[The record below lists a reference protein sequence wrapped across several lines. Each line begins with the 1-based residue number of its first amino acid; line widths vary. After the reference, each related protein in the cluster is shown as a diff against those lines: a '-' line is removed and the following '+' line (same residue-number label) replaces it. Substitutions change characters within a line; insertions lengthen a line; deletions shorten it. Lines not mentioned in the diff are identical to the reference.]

1 MKKHSFLKGLI
12 LLLLFFLIA
21 VVLAA
26 KVFLHQFATSE
37 EFKRFAESRAGEYL
51 RAKVSIGQIRPYHF
65 NQLALENVI
74 IELPEIRGNSQLI
87 HLDRLLFRYHLSH
100 LWKGKFDAPAGVTF
114 RNPSL
119 MIEEDKFPYQ
129 YFETA
134 ASAPGGF
141 GMPTID
147 FKGGEIRYRVSS
159 LGKDIVLRNIEG
171 TITAEE
177 GTKARVNIRAT
188 ASGILVGGVDI
199 HGTVD
204 AFQKTHDL
212 WLDLKGMDFSSE
224 IPIPLRGL
232 TGKLHWSGKNLS
244 FEQVQTTL
252 HGWNAKVSGAFVNRD
267 GRPETTVRL
276 VVGKERPW
284 MEAGF
289 KIDMSKGFMEG
300 FLDASDAGKFSFNGK
315 IRSEGNRWILDPLTL
330 NDHYQGKCEL
340 DFVTGNYEIAVER
353 EMKRISIHS
362 NLCRLDFAVQGRLD
376 HLDFLGLDIVTQG
389 RIYIH
394 AISPN
399 WQDRQFR
406 FKADFETDYFILNQ
420 EPFQDLKGS
429 FEVTPYGISGI
440 RCTWG
445 RKFEMT
451 GQMVFPLKS
460 PQMKL
465 IVRTADFDLGQ
476 VQFFASKPLPKEMGG
491 KLGGKLL
498 IEGDLKR
505 PEIIGVF
512 NVSDGKWGKLDYDR
526 GIIQFRGFAPYFPL
540 QESKIWKGRSVF
552 FLTGAV
558 DLTLD
563 NVMAG
568 VKIETL
574 DRLVVWKGL
583 EVTLHEKEA
592 NVQLAGSDLDHLK
605 PVSSIEVGP
614 VKQFESKTGEPE
626 ESRLDEKGFTVG
638 TSLKF

>member
-1 MKKHSFLKGLI
+1 MTPCLGAAAQKDDPAIRGNVLAEEILSGKFQEGTRSRLKSAATGLFSRKRRKRSVKKHSFLKGLI

-188 ASGILVGGVDI
+188 ASGILVGGVDV

-224 IPIPLRGL
+224 IPIR
-232 TGKLHWSGKNLS
+232 SGFDRKIALEWKNLS
-244 FEQVQTTL
+244 L
-252 HGWNAKVSGAFVNRD
+252 SRCRRPSMD
-267 GRPETTVRL
+267 GTRKYR
-276 VVGKERPW
+276 
-284 MEAGF
+284 
-289 KIDMSKGFMEG
+289 
-300 FLDASDAGKFSFNGK
+300 
-315 IRSEGNRWILDPLTL
+315 
-330 NDHYQGKCEL
+330 
-340 DFVTGNYEIAVER
+340 
-353 EMKRISIHS
+353 
-362 NLCRLDFAVQGRLD
+362 
-376 HLDFLGLDIVTQG
+376 GL
-389 RIYIH
+389 
-394 AISPN
+394 S
-399 WQDRQFR
+399 
-406 FKADFETDYFILNQ
+406 
-420 EPFQDLKGS
+420 
-429 FEVTPYGISGI
+429 
-440 RCTWG
+440 
-445 RKFEMT
+445 
-451 GQMVFPLKS
+451 
-460 PQMKL
+460 
-465 IVRTADFDLGQ
+465 
-476 VQFFASKPLPKEMGG
+476 
-491 KLGGKLL
+491 
-498 IEGDLKR
+498 
-505 PEIIGVF
+505 
-512 NVSDGKWGKLDYDR
+512 
-526 GIIQFRGFAPYFPL
+526 
-540 QESKIWKGRSVF
+540 
-552 FLTGAV
+552 
-558 DLTLD
+558 
-563 NVMAG
+563 
-568 VKIETL
+568 
-574 DRLVVWKGL
+574 
-583 EVTLHEKEA
+583 
-592 NVQLAGSDLDHLK
+592 
-605 PVSSIEVGP
+605 
-614 VKQFESKTGEPE
+614 
-626 ESRLDEKGFTVG
+626 
-638 TSLKF
+638 